1 MDTEEILHI
10 SEDVDVAPSVFFSP
24 TQEASDLLQQ
34 ALNEMEATAIVPPAP
49 SPEETEVESVEESS
63 VEEEEEEVAETEEIV
78 EEELGITEEA
88 SASLNLPLNSP
99 TLSINETTS
108 RFNSALWATKISEQQ
123 VVLAGVGGIG
133 SYVAFLLSR
142 LNIRRLSLLDDDRVE
157 IANLSGQFY
166 GLSDINKY
174 KVSAMR
180 SKLADYSSFYGVDAY
195 AKRFT
200 AEDGGYY
207 TGKIMI
213 CGFDN
218 MIARRIYYMAWKQQ
232 LERLSVEQQKECL
245 FIDGRLAA
253 EEYQVFCIRGDDEYN
268 KTRYERDFLF
278 DDSEAEATVCSYK
291 QTSFMANQIASTM
304 VNLFVNHI
312 ANQCEPLFD
321 RDVPF
326 YTTYDGIT
334 MYFKTEN

>member
-1 MDTEEILHI
+1 MDTEEILHD
-10 SEDVDVAPSVFFSP
+10 SRDTTPSVDFSIIQS
-24 TQEASDLLQQ
+24 TSDLLQQ
-34 ALNEMEATAIVPPAP
+34 ALNEMEATPIVPPTP

-63 VEEEEEEVAETEEIV
+63 VEEEEEVIETEETV
-78 EEELGITEEA
+78 EEEAVVTEDA
-88 SASLNLPLNSP
+88 SALLNLPLNSP

-108 RFNSALWATKISEQQ
+108 RFNSALWATKISQQ
-123 VVLAGVGGIG
+123 HVVLAGVGGIG
-133 SYVAFLLSR
+133 SYVAFLLAR
-142 LNIRRLSLLDDDRVE
+142 LNISRLSLIDDDKVE
-157 IANLSGQFY
+157 MANLSGQFY
-166 GLSDINKY
+166 SASDINKY
-174 KVSAMR
+174 KVTAMR
-180 SKLADYSSFYGVDAY
+180 SKLADYSSFYGVDVY
-195 AKRFT
+195 SKRFT
-200 AEDGGYY
+200 EEDSRYF
-207 TGKIMI
+207 TNPIMI

-218 MIARRIYYMAWKQQ
+218 MLARRIYYSAWKRQ
-232 LERLSVEQQKECL
+232 LESFSVEQQKECL

>member
-1 MDTEEILHI
+1 MDTEEILHD
-10 SEDVDVAPSVFFSP
+10 SRDTTSSVDFSLIQS
-24 TQEASDLLQQ
+24 TSDLLQQ
-34 ALNEMEATAIVPPAP
+34 ALNEMEATPLVPLAP

-63 VEEEEEEVAETEEIV
+63 VEEEEIV
-78 EEELGITEEA
+78 EEELGITEDA

-108 RFNSALWATKISEQQ
+108 RFNSALWATKISQQ
-123 VVLAGVGGIG
+123 HVVLTGVGGIG
-133 SYVAFLLSR
+133 SYVAFLLAR
-142 LNIRRLSLLDDDRVE
+142 LNISRLSLIDDDKVE
-157 IANLSGQFY
+157 ISNLSGQFY
-166 GLSDINKY
+166 SVSDINKY
-174 KVSAMR
+174 KVIAMR
-180 SKLADYSSFYGVDAY
+180 SKLANYSSFFSVDAY
-195 AKRFT
+195 TKRFT
-200 AEDGGYY
+200 EECSSYFINP
-207 TGKIMI
+207 IMI

-218 MIARRIYYMAWKQQ
+218 MLARRIYYSAWKQQ
-232 LERLSVEQQKECL
+232 LVSLSVEQQKECL